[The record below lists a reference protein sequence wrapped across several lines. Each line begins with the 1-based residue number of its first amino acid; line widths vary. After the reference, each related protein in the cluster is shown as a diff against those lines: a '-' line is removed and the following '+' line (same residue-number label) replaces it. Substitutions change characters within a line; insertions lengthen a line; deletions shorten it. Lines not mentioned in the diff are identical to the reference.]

1 MLVLT
6 QYIRAA
12 MRNAQYEIIE
22 DDGSIFAT
30 IPGFD
35 GLWANAPTRAET
47 DAALESG
54 LEGWLLVGLAH
65 DQSLPV
71 IDGIDLTVCEVA

>member
-35 GLWANAPTRAET
+35 GLWANAPTQAEV
-47 DAALESG
+47 DAALESA

-65 DQSLPV
+65 DQPLPV
-71 IDGIDLTVCEVA
+71 IDGIDLTVREVA

>member
-12 MRNAQYEIIE
+12 MRNTQYEIIE

-35 GLWANAPTRAET
+35 GLWANAPTRAEV
-47 DAALESG
+47 DAALESA

-65 DQSLPV
+65 DQPLPV
-71 IDGIDLTVCEVA
+71 IDGIDLTVREVA